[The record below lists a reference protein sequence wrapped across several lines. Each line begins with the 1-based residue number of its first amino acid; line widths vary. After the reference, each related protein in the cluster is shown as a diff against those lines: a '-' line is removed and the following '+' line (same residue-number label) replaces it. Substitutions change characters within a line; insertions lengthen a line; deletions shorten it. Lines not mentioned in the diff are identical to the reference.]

1 LRRCCFLFKLDKIF
15 LESYLC
21 LDGVAFMPKS
31 PEAWCDLVQ
40 SLLRLEAV
48 HSDPFSLFLRLLVL
62 AAQYWLNNG
71 AAAKVCN
78 TE

>member
-1 LRRCCFLFKLDKIF
+1 VLFFIHLPRFF

-31 PEAWCDLVQ
+31 PGAWCDLVQ
-40 SLLRLEAV
+40 SLLRLEAA
-48 HSDPFSLFLRLLVL
+48 HGDPFSLFLRLLVL

-78 TE
+78 TG

>member
-1 LRRCCFLFKLDKIF
+1 
-15 LESYLC
+15 
-21 LDGVAFMPKS
+21 MPKS